1 MRVITSSEL
10 SDNIALYL
18 DLAKK
23 ENIVIRR
30 GESETFYLTS
40 ERSFDEDEELDLA
53 KAITAE
59 ELIAQLTEDI
69 KEMFK
74 KRAKQWAFYSLR
86 KYGCIFGS

>member
-30 GESETFYLTS
+30 GESEIFYLTS

-74 KRAKQWAFYSLR
+74 KRAKQ
-86 KYGCIFGS
+86 

>member
-10 SDNIALYL
+10 SDNTALYL

-30 GESETFYLTS
+30 GESEIFYLTS

-74 KRAKQWAFYSLR
+74 KRAKQ
-86 KYGCIFGS
+86 